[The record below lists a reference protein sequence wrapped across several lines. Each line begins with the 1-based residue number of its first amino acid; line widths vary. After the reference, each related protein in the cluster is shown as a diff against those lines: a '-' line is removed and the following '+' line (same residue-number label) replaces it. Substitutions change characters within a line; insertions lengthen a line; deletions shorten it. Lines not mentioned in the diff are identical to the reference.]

1 MKRKTVL
8 IALGVIGLSIIGGG
22 IYLVLSNAPVRDIVE
37 LAAQGGSRELRSP
50 MRANRSQQHVLVF
63 ALDGVGYEQF
73 HEAVRSGKTPRI
85 GDLFGREVD
94 SGTFEHGYSVPD
106 AASILPSTTMAA
118 WSSIYTGEPPA
129 RTGVPGNEWFARDEM
144 RFYAPAPVSVTEN
157 DHTVKMLTDGLVGNA
172 IQTPTLFD
180 LADLRAHV
188 SLAPVYRGADLF
200 TTPEPAAIADLFAEM
215 AEGIVDEGD
224 VSRES
229 YSEVDQESIE
239 TLLDALDKHGI
250 PDIQVVYFPGIDLY
264 SHVATEPLIHQQ
276 EYLQQVL
283 DSAIGQVLD
292 AYRKRGALDA
302 TYVVFIAD
310 HGHTPTINDDRHSL
324 STEGEDE
331 PPALIEKTGF
341 RVRSFALE
349 PDEDEQDYQA
359 TVAYQGAMAYI
370 YLADRSSC
378 PNEGDRCDWRR
389 APRLEEDVLPL
400 ARAFYNANESGEG
413 LPELRGT
420 LDLIFAREPRR
431 VEEDALPFQIFDGQK
446 LVPIREYL
454 KGNPRPDLVRLEERM
469 LGLAAGRY
477 GHRAGDI
484 LLLSRSGLERPIEDR
499 YYFSGLYR
507 SWHGSPA
514 RQDSHI
520 PFAVAR
526 AGDSGVRLR
535 ELVRKATGDKP
546 SQLDMVPLVRALMQ

>member
-8 IALGVIGLSIIGGG
+8 VALGVIGLLIIGGG
-22 IYLVLSNAPVRDIVE
+22 LYLVIRKAPVRDIVE
-37 LAAQGGSRELRSP
+37 LAAHGGSRELRSP
-50 MRANRSQQHVLVF
+50 MRTARAQERVLVF
-63 ALDGVGYEQF
+63 ALDGVGYEEF

-85 GDLFGREVD
+85 GDLLGREVN
-94 SGTFEHGYSVPD
+94 SETFEHGYSVPD

-172 IQTPTLFD
+172 LQTPTLFD
-180 LADLRAHV
+180 LVDLRAHV

-200 TTPEPAAIADLFAEM
+200 TTPEPSAIADLFAEM

-239 TLLDALDKHGI
+239 TLLDALNEYGI
-250 PDIQVVYFPGIDLY
+250 PDLQVVYFPGIDLY
-264 SHVATEPLIHQQ
+264 THVATEPLVRQQ
-276 EYLQQVL
+276 EYLQHVL
-283 DSAIGQVLD
+283 DSAVGQVLD
-292 AYRKRGALDA
+292 AYQQRGALDQ

-310 HGHTPTINDDRHSL
+310 HGHTPTLSDDRHSL
-324 STEGEDE
+324 ATEGEDE
-331 PPALIEKTGF
+331 PPALIEKIGF
-341 RVRSFALE
+341 RVRSFALD

-359 TVAYQGAMAYI
+359 TVAYQGSMAYI

-389 APRLEEDVLPL
+389 GPRLEEDVLPL

-420 LDLIFAREPRR
+420 LDLIFAREPRP
-431 VEEDALPFQIFDGQK
+431 VGEDALPFQIFDGQK
-446 LVPIREYL
+446 LVPISEYL
-454 KGNPRPDLVRLEERM
+454 KQNPRPDLVRLEERM
-469 LGLAAGRY
+469 LGLAAGPY

-514 RQDSHI
+514 PQDSHI
-520 PFAVAR
+520 PFVVAR
-526 AGDSGVRLR
+526 RGDSGLRLR
-535 ELVRKATGDKP
+535 DLTRKATGDQP